1 MRAQTTLDFAI
12 GAGVF
17 LAVIVFTLT
26 FVPGILSPF
35 DLTGEEEPALS
46 NQIADSLSQ
55 NLLGSPAEPHVLDR
69 YCTVEFFNGSRDTPP
84 DGCAYENTVP
94 SEQFNLGPTQK
105 VNITIKGDLEGDGE
119 TTQLCWEREGDEID
133 LDQEGDDWGLQER
146 GNCTGSDDVTLAT
159 GDDLP
164 ATDQSTITAR
174 RVVYLH
180 DRPVT
185 MEVVVW

>member
-1 MRAQTTLDFAI
+1 MRGQTTLDFAL

-17 LAVIVFTLT
+17 LTVIVFTFT

-46 NQIADSLSQ
+46 NQISDSLSQ
-55 NLLGSPAEPHVLDR
+55 DILGSPTEPHALDR
-69 YCTVEFFNGSRDTPP
+69 YCTVEFFDETRDSPP
-84 DGCAYENTVP
+84 DGCAYDSTTP
-94 SEQFNLGPTQK
+94 REQFHLSATQN
-105 VNITIKGDLEGDGE
+105 VNITLYGDVNGDGE
-119 TTQLCWEREGDEID
+119 KTELYWEPEPTGGEDIP
-133 LDQEGDDWGLQER
+133 LDDSWGLQ
-146 GNCTGSDDVTLAT
+146 DT
-159 GDDLP
+159 GDIQLSAGEDLP
-164 ATDQSTITAR
+164 QSGQSTITAR